1 MTTTRSAP
9 RAKPSAQAGGFF
21 ARLSSTQIVYLVA
34 LLVLIAGSILVAT
47 TGRNFFSPGNISAIL
62 TGTSVLGFIAIGQT
76 LVILVG
82 SLDLSVS
89 YVTSLASLIGA
100 GVMANQSGNV
110 PAAVALTLGVSAV
123 IGLANGLIVAGLKV
137 HGFIATLGMGLI
149 ISGYLGTN
157 FKGSFGQ
164 TPFSFRLIGATG
176 LGPVPIST
184 LIMLACAALVL
195 VMLHRTRIGHHIYA
209 VGGDR
214 EVARMSGVRVPGAV
228 ITAHVTCSVLAGM
241 AGLLLASRLGVGS
254 PTVGSQ
260 GGYDLLSIAAVV
272 LGGTLLAGG
281 KGSVIGT
288 LGGVLIFAMLDNIMS
303 VLQINPF
310 LKDVVRGVVIVVAVA
325 VYARRTIVT
334 RPPRFGHGGQQ
345 QEIQP

>member
-1 MTTTRSAP
+1 M
-9 RAKPSAQAGGFF
+9 
-21 ARLSSTQIVYLVA
+21 A

-47 TGRNFFSPGNISAIL
+47 TGRNFFSPGNISDIL

-82 SLDLSVS
+82 SLDLSVP

-100 GVMANQSGNV
+100 GVMASRPGNV
-110 PAAVALTLGVSAV
+110 LPPWLSHSGSSAA

-149 ISGYLGTN
+149 ISGYLATN

-164 TPFSFRLIGATG
+164 TPLSFRLIGATG

-195 VMLHRTRIGHHIYA
+195 LMLHRTRHRPPHLCGGRRPGRGPA
-209 VGGDR
+209 VRHPGPWRRDHR
-214 EVARMSGVRVPGAV
+214 PRRSARSWPAWRAVAGQQ
-228 ITAHVTCSVLAGM
+228 AGRRQPN
-241 AGLLLASRLGVGS
+241 G
-254 PTVGSQ
+254 GSQ

-281 KGSVIGT
+281 KGSW
-288 LGGVLIFAMLDNIMS
+288 S
-303 VLQINPF
+303 
-310 LKDVVRGVVIVVAVA
+310 
-325 VYARRTIVT
+325 ARWA
-334 RPPRFGHGGQQ
+334 GC
-345 QEIQP
+345 